1 MTKINSGRSCVSV
14 VLSLAFLG
22 VCGQTKGAIHTWQGP
37 ANGNWSVAA
46 NWDTGVPT
54 SGESGGTVVAFGS
67 GASSVCNMTVTVDL
81 IHFTG
86 TGSTVAGDNSHVLTV
101 SGAVL
106 TNNIVNDSGTNTLGG
121 ASGATTLPVTLSGAN
136 CFVSVPTGTLTFTA
150 NFGGGVGMAFFGP
163 GTSVLASAVNTF
175 TGAAT
180 VNSGTLEL
188 NSGGTSTAIPGTLV
202 IGQGVGLAGSAVLRL
217 LSNQQI
223 ADTSPVTIGSDGV
236 LDLNGNWET
245 VATLTGNGSLVFG
258 VSAIPGNSGELDFG
272 DATNFAFAGTL
283 SGRGFL
289 FKLGTGTMTFT
300 GTNLNT
306 GNFVVG
312 DGELDLNSV
321 ASPSTWPGTLQV
333 GNGSGAANSARV
345 VMLANSQLNAT
356 TQVGVSTDGLLNMN
370 NFSTST
376 GKITFYLGLGTT
388 GTLALG
394 SGTVTMA
401 GDLAM
406 DSGSITATTG
416 TLNLGGNILVYNSP
430 AGSSISAKVTLNGT
444 RTITELSNSSTLLTI
459 SGVISNGTQVSG
471 ILKTG
476 PGTLAL
482 TGSAN
487 TFTGITTVDQGLMT
501 MNASVL
507 HSIEGPLVIGN
518 NVDVANSAIVRELQS
533 SDLPSTISVQIN
545 ASGEFD
551 LNTHSD
557 TIEGLTGTGN
567 LALNSGGSLAVG
579 FNSTNSTFNGT
590 VSGNGVLDKTGGG
603 TFTLAGQS
611 PGYTGTAIAAG
622 GTLQV
627 NGVLNP
633 AGSAVNVTAL
643 GTLGGRGEV
652 GAINV
657 TAAGGTIAPGGSPLG
672 VLTSG
677 AANLSSGILAI
688 GIDDAEGQMSDEIST
703 SQNLNISGATLNVSV
718 TGTPTQN
725 AYILGTYG
733 SLTGTFAAISGV
745 PPGYS
750 LNYAYSDDN
759 ALLHIALVVPGFVT
773 TSAASSITASSARLN
788 GTINPHG
795 KTTQWYF
802 QYGLTTFYGSKS
814 PLGPGLTGSSVV
826 PVSALIS
833 GLNGGRTYHFQLVA
847 VNSGGPS
854 YGADATFSTPGPL
867 VTTGGAAPV
876 AALSATLAGTANPRG
891 TTATAWFEYG
901 LTTSYGSKSTVQ
913 NLGSG
918 NAGVPVS
925 KALTGL
931 SFGKIYHYRL
941 VSTNAD
947 GTSRGDDATCTTLT
961 VLPPI
966 IAAVGQPTSAMV
978 TITGAASFTVTAT
991 EGSPVPTD
999 SILTYQWY
1007 KNGAPVAGA
1016 TAHTCTISPASLSQ
1030 AGTYTCGVKNA
1041 AGGTTSGGAELG
1053 VVDASVKNLH
1063 VAAGSSTSIIQSA
1076 AGNQLSYQWYKD
1088 SNAITGAV
1096 ANPLSL
1102 NTLQAADDGVYLCV
1116 IHGPGGTLAGG
1127 TTNLAVYDAH
1137 PVILT
1142 PVVLPE
1148 AIVGGTYQF
1157 QIPIDPS
1164 DNVAPTGFSA
1174 TGLPAGLT
1182 VNAAGLISG
1191 RIPAPL
1197 TTDTSYTVTM
1207 KAFNSKGSSPAAS
1220 AILLVHTFPKPVVGT
1235 YNGLVD
1241 RDALPLG
1248 GSSINAGLG
1257 GTVTLTVTSA
1267 GSYTGKITLGAASYP
1282 LSGVFLANIGS
1293 SVVNATAVITQP
1305 PPLHKLAL
1313 TFAIDGS
1320 TGYMNGSVADNIAVL
1335 SVAMNATIN
1344 PWKAVAN
1351 PAPLAATYTAEIQN
1365 SGFNGT
1371 DPGSVPPG
1379 NPANVAYPQGN
1390 GYATV
1395 IVTPG
1400 GGATWAGRMADGTGP
1415 ATVYATT
1422 MGISGSIPFH
1432 LLLPANAGSVHGAA
1446 VALADGTPN
1455 TNGGLPILAGVLN
1468 WYKKGPFSGT
1478 DRTYASGIPLYNLNI
1493 MGGKYVAP
1501 APGTPVLGLSITA
1514 PGTNNAKLVF
1524 TEGGLTGPA
1533 PITPA
1538 VMAASLN
1545 RPLRITTGN
1554 TADFSTPGGNST
1566 GLSLTL
1572 NATTGAMSGS
1582 FTLVDGLVSR
1592 PVTFHGVLV
1601 PRLSIKMG
1609 VGYFLLPELPTPATT
1624 PILSGMVKLE
1634 AGP

>member
-1 MTKINSGRSCVSV
+1 MKKLSSDRSRVSV
-14 VLSLAFLG
+14 LLSLVILG
-22 VCGQTKGAIHTWQGP
+22 VGGHAMGAIHTWQGP

-46 NWDTGVPT
+46 NWDTGLPT
-54 SGESGGTVVAFGS
+54 SGESGGTIVAFGS
-67 GASSVCNMTVTVDL
+67 GASSVCNMAVTVDE

-86 TGSTVAGDNSHVLTV
+86 TGSTVAGDNSHILGIN
-101 SGAVL
+101 GANLIDNV
-106 TNNIVNDSGTNTLGG
+106 VNDSGNNTLGG
-121 ASGATTLPVTLSGAN
+121 SSAATTLPVTLSGAT
-136 CFVSVPTGTLTFTA
+136 CLSSVAAGTLTFSA
-150 NFGGGVGMAFFGP
+150 NFSGAEAMAFTGH
-163 GTSVLASAVNTF
+163 GTSVITSALNNY
-175 TGAAT
+175 TGAT
-180 VNSGTLEL
+180 SVNSGTLEL
-188 NSGGTSTAIPGTLV
+188 NSSGTNSAVPGNLYVGTGGGA
-202 IGQGVGLAGSAVLRL
+202 AGSVLLRL
-217 LSNQQI
+217 LNNQQI
-223 ADTSPVTIGSDGV
+223 ADTSQVTINSDGV
-236 LDLNGNWET
+236 LDLGGNWET
-245 VATLTGNGSLVFG
+245 VATLTGSGSLLFG

-272 DATNFAFAGTL
+272 DGTNFAFAGTL
-283 SGRGFL
+283 SGHGFL

-306 GNFVVG
+306 GTFVVG
-312 DGELDLNSV
+312 DGELDLNSA
-321 ASPSTWPGTLQV
+321 ASPSTWPGHLQV
-333 GNGSGAANSARV
+333 GNGSGAANSAKV

-356 TQVGVSTDGLLNMN
+356 TKVEIFGDGLLNMN

-376 GKITFYLGLGTT
+376 GKISFFYNIGVV

-394 SGTVTMA
+394 SGTVTMG

-406 DSGSITATTG
+406 DSGSITGTTG
-416 TLNLGGNILVYNSP
+416 TLNLGGNILVYNTP
-430 AGSSISAKVTLNGT
+430 GGSSISANMALNGT

-459 SGVISNGTQVSG
+459 SGVISNGTQPSG

-545 ASGEFD
+545 SSGEFD

-567 LALNSGGSLAVG
+567 LALNSGGALAVG
-579 FNSTNSTFNGT
+579 FNSVNSTFNGT

-677 AANLSSGILAI
+677 AANLSSGILAM

-703 SQNLNISGATLNVSV
+703 SQNLNITGATLNVSV

-733 SLTGTFAAISGV
+733 SLTGTFAAVTGV
-745 PPGYS
+745 PAGYS

-759 ALLHIALVVPGFVT
+759 ALLHIALVVPSFVT
-773 TSAASSITASSARLN
+773 TGAASSIMASSARLN

-802 QYGLTTFYGSKS
+802 QYGLTPFYGSKS
-814 PLGPGLTGSSVV
+814 PLAPGLTGSSVM

-854 YGADATFSTPGPL
+854 YGADATFSTTGPL
-867 VTTGGAAPV
+867 VTTGAASPV
-876 AALSATLAGTANPRG
+876 SALSATLAGTANPRG

-901 LTTSYGSKSTVQ
+901 LTTSYGSKSAVQ

-918 NAGVPVS
+918 NVGVAVS

-947 GTSRGDDATCTTLT
+947 GTSRGDDAIFTTLT

-966 IAAVGQPTSAMV
+966 ILPGWQPSSAILPV
-978 TITGAASFTVTAT
+978 SGSASFTVTAA

-1007 KNGAPVAGA
+1007 KNGVLIPGA
-1016 TAHTCTISPASLSQ
+1016 TAPTCTISPATLSQ
-1030 AGTYTCGVKNA
+1030 AGIYICVVKNA

-1063 VAAGSSTSIIQSA
+1063 VAAGSSTSVVQSA
-1076 AGNQLSYQWYKD
+1076 LGNQLSYQWYKD
-1088 SNAITGAV
+1088 SNAIIGAV
-1096 ANPLSL
+1096 ASKLSL
-1102 NTLQAADDGVYLCV
+1102 QTVQAPDDGVYLCV
-1116 IHGPGGTLAGG
+1116 VHGPGGTIAGG
-1127 TTNLAVYDAH
+1127 TTNLAVYDAA
-1137 PVILT
+1137 PAIIT
-1142 PVVLPE
+1142 PVMLPE

-1174 TGLPAGLT
+1174 QGLPAGLA

-1191 RIPAPL
+1191 RITAPL
-1197 TTDTSYTVTM
+1197 TTDTSYTVIM
-1207 KAFNSKGSSPAAS
+1207 KAFNSKGSSPAAG
-1220 AILLVHTFPKPVVGT
+1220 AILLVHTFPKPVVGP

-1248 GSSINAGLG
+1248 GSSVNGGLG

-1267 GSYTGKITLGAASYP
+1267 GSYTGKITLGPASYP
-1282 LSGVFLANIGS
+1282 LSGVFLANVGS

-1305 PPLHKLAL
+1305 PPMHKLAL

-1335 SVAMNATIN
+1335 SVAMNASIN
-1344 PWKAVAN
+1344 PWKATTN
-1351 PAPLAATYTAEIQN
+1351 PAPLAATYNAELQS
-1365 SGFNGT
+1365 SGNVGT
-1371 DPGSVPPG
+1371 DPATNPPG
-1379 NPANVAYPQGN
+1379 NPANVVYPQGN

-1400 GGATWAGRMADGTGP
+1400 GAATWAGRMADGTGP
-1415 ATVYATT
+1415 ATVYSTT
-1422 MGISGSIPFH
+1422 MGFSGSIPFH

-1446 VALADGTPN
+1446 LALADGTPN
-1455 TNGGLPILAGVLN
+1455 TNGGLPLLAGVVT
-1468 WYKKGPFSGT
+1468 WYKKGPFSSA
-1478 DRTYASGIPLYNLNI
+1478 DRTYASGIPLSYLNI

-1501 APGTPVLGLSITA
+1501 APGTPVLGLAITA

-1524 TEGGLTGPA
+1524 TEGGLTGPS

-1538 VMAASLN
+1538 AMAASLN
-1545 RPLRITTGN
+1545 RPLRITSGN
-1554 TADFSTPGGNST
+1554 IADFSTPSSNPT

-1582 FTLVDGLVSR
+1582 FTLIDGLVSR

-1609 VGYFLLPELPTPATT
+1609 VGYFLLPELPTPATS
-1624 PILSGMVKLE
+1624 PILSGLVKLE